1 MLDQTNIILTHTH
14 RARGLLSIACCERG
28 EARGRHVATPMR
40 LCRSTCGSRA
50 AWTLKIPRV
59 LPGARSAFPGVCII
73 IIMMMIIII
82 VIFCCSKL
90 NTEAVNT
97 ALISHSHQIT
107 CAGPSS
113 PFAPVFSP
121 QHQQTR
127 VDHGASLWISPIYQA
142 NLQSAPATNSLL
154 YLWLQE
160 TMVWEFCLF

>member
-1 MLDQTNIILTHTH
+1 M
-14 RARGLLSIACCERG
+14 SIACCERG

-40 LCRSTCGSRA
+40 LCRSTGGSRA
-50 AWTLKIPRV
+50 ARTLKIPRV
-59 LPGARSAFPGVCII
+59 LPGARSAFPGVCM
-73 IIMMMIIII
+73 IIMMMIIM

-90 NTEAVNT
+90 NTEAVSN

-121 QHQQTR
+121 RHQQTR

-154 YLWLQE
+154 YLWLRHRVQE